1 MCVDMCK
8 DEIPKI
14 FLNIE
19 YVIIFIKIVTAKI
32 KYLLAFR
39 NLVGA
44 LRVIPG
50 GNQVDGL
57 PPAPSF
63 LQLIF
68 LLREAFVID
77 PEVLEASKN

>member
-19 YVIIFIKIVTAKI
+19 YVIIFIKIETAKI

-57 PPAPSF
+57 PPAPNNYYF
-63 LQLIF
+63 LRKILQKKK
-68 LLREAFVID
+68 EN
-77 PEVLEASKN
+77 LEKSS